1 MKNRRVILDTNLWI
15 SFLIS
20 KRQKELDELLES
32 GKVTLIFSLELL
44 EEFLEVSERS
54 KFKRFFK
61 KTDIKAL
68 LNQIETFGELIRV
81 ESKVNKCRDPKD
93 DFLLSLS
100 IDGKADF
107 LVTGDSDLLVLGKIE
122 KTKIVSWAEFISQE

>member
-20 KRQKELDELLES
+20 KRQKELDILLES
-32 GKVTLIFSLELL
+32 GAVTLIFSQELL
-44 EEFLEVSERS
+44 EEFLEVSERP

-61 KTDIKAL
+61 KSDIKTL
-68 LNQIETFGELIRV
+68 LIQIETFGELIRV
-81 ESKVNKCRDPKD
+81 ESKINECRDPKD
-93 DFLLSLS
+93 NLLLSLS
-100 IDGKADF
+100 VDGKADF

>member
-32 GKVTLIFSLELL
+32 GEVTLIFSQELL
-44 EEFLEVSERS
+44 EEFIEVSERS

-61 KTDIKAL
+61 KNRYQST
-68 LNQIETFGELIRV
+68 
-81 ESKVNKCRDPKD
+81 SKPD
-93 DFLLSLS
+93 
-100 IDGKADF
+100 
-107 LVTGDSDLLVLGKIE
+107 
-122 KTKIVSWAEFISQE
+122 